1 MPMGIS
7 TLMPEPTKID
17 PTDFKPAPRSVVSKI
32 DPKDFTPLDVAK
44 GVGAMALGGLHADEA
59 ATATKKAFSSPE
71 MALRTIPPIA
81 LQTAGAVGGGM
92 VAGEPGA
99 AVGGAAASVLTDY
112 YERFLNHM
120 YGRPNAPVS
129 LGREAT
135 SAVIGA
141 ITSEAPAGAKAIS
154 GLRGAE
160 KIAAEAATKQT
171 AARQEIVGDIA
182 DRAATARTNVSKEQA
197 RISAEDAAN
206 KAKLS
211 QDATAKTADAT
222 KKIQEDIAQNR
233 DKLLHHQI
241 KVVGKAREEVAPQ
254 IATEQIQR
262 MAVKTPQ
269 QLARQEATA
278 DTPAFAEQRA
288 KAMSPVYDAA
298 RQYHQ
303 EVGAKFEPY
312 IKDHRDEI
320 IEGKELDDLN
330 SNIAGIKQR
339 AAEYGHNIDSDT
351 ELKKIFNRIDEAT
364 GATPEIDATAAK
376 GGKVKLSNEQVL
388 AIKQAEKGKGSQGP
402 IRALTVGELWGLRSR
417 LGARLAGSTNPGV
430 RLAAHQGMDAITE
443 LMPNVPQAIK
453 DQYATQK
460 TLFPQKLMGELSR
473 ARNPGEVGQAIFGT
487 PTTPEPA
494 QIALNVIRRAKTP
507 EAQEGLRTAFA
518 DNWLSKPRNPDDI
531 NRYNPAVIKELY
543 GKDADMVFSLLGHDG
558 SFKSA
563 KWNQLIA
570 ANPKAQQALI
580 AANDSALQDE
590 KGKALTDAIAKG
602 EAALK
607 DIPQAHAAYLAAIK
621 GEKAPEGKLPKLM
634 EALQKAQQP
643 TEAEQEKLL
652 KSPQDAAVGALAKRG
667 FAPDSR
673 LERMALAGLAFRA
686 YFSIA
691 GAGGAIAKHP
701 ELAVGAGVLLGGRG
715 LIRSALSSPKLG
727 RAYVNMLNLPAIE
740 KNAASMGNVLGQLTA
755 ASALQYVKD
764 TAHDGGTSA
773 PANP

>member
-1 MPMGIS
+1 
-7 TLMPEPTKID
+7 
-17 PTDFKPAPRSVVSKI
+17 
-32 DPKDFTPLDVAK
+32 
-44 GVGAMALGGLHADEA
+44 
-59 ATATKKAFSSPE
+59 
-71 MALRTIPPIA
+71 
-81 LQTAGAVGGGM
+81 
-92 VAGEPGA
+92 
-99 AVGGAAASVLTDY
+99 
-112 YERFLNHM
+112 
-120 YGRPNAPVS
+120 
-129 LGREAT
+129 
-135 SAVIGA
+135 
-141 ITSEAPAGAKAIS
+141 
-154 GLRGAE
+154 
-160 KIAAEAATKQT
+160 
-171 AARQEIVGDIA
+171 
-182 DRAATARTNVSKEQA
+182 
-197 RISAEDAAN
+197 
-206 KAKLS
+206 
-211 QDATAKTADAT
+211 
-222 KKIQEDIAQNR
+222 
-233 DKLLHHQI
+233 
-241 KVVGKAREEVAPQ
+241 
-254 IATEQIQR
+254 